1 MAYNTG
7 KYLPQVLS
15 DASNG
20 AKERLK
26 TVKMASSAVAFIGQ
40 FFDPYTGTNGA
51 QTFSANQKIR
61 GIIKDILVYLNGQ
74 YMSVSDA
81 NAKDLTLSGT
91 FVKSTSLLN
100 DKYTTGAS
108 NATAT
113 FPDLI
118 LYEEINIT
126 DQVIAYLGA
135 TGVPVK
141 KGTTTGSDLLNYF
154 IEPDPTYQHMLI
166 ESGVNSSATG
176 LTFQI
181 VGFTKND
188 KQVIVKLINADGAV
202 GA

>member
-7 KYLPQVLS
+7 KFLPQVLS

-26 TVKMASSAVAFIGQ
+26 EVKMASSSTQYIGA

-61 GIIKDILVYLNGQ
+61 GIVKDILVYVDGQ

-81 NAKDLTLSGT
+81 AAKQLTLSGT
-91 FVKSTSLLN
+91 FTKSTSLLN
-100 DKYTTGAS
+100 DKYVTTAS

-113 FPDLI
+113 YPDKI
-118 LYEEINIT
+118 VFEEINIT

-154 IEPDPTYQHMLI
+154 LEPDPTYQHMLI

-202 GA
+202 S